1 MRIVVVS
8 SGPVAPPFV
17 AELSREHDV
26 VIVHDGDEARDDL
39 AKFDVEVVFG
49 AGTDSGILRSVGTG
63 DASHFIA
70 WTRSDEVNI
79 IACLAARQLGSPHT
93 ICRLEK
99 EEHVRTFGGT
109 NGPTKSGGSDLG
121 IDTIIWPARQLA
133 DKIEKILSVPGATD
147 VGHFA
152 QGQIHLLEYRL
163 RGILPLV
170 GRPLME
176 LQSLPR
182 GVLIVAVTRGD
193 DWFVPRGGS
202 VLEQGDRVLFMGRSG
217 AMQALAAWFAE
228 HLGEEHT
235 GQIVIVGG
243 GSVGLRLARSMER
256 NRRARIKLI
265 EQSADRC
272 EEIADILARTLV
284 LQGDGADL
292 DLLESERVRD
302 ARALVA
308 VTDSDE
314 KNLLVSLLG
323 RQLGIQKVVTRVTS
337 SKNRRV
343 FQRVGV
349 DVPISARGA
358 ATEAVVH
365 MIRHEEVDLLA
376 TIGGGQG
383 EILELELPKT
393 FKPLA
398 LSEIT
403 MPDDSLVA
411 AIVREGKAIVPDG
424 STLVSGEDR
433 CLIICRTERVQ
444 EVRKTLL
451 R

>member
-8 SGPVAPPFV
+8 SGPFAPPF
-17 AELSREHDV
+17 AADLSREHDV
-26 VIVHDGDEARDDL
+26 VIVHDGDEAHDEFGKL
-39 AKFDVEVVFG
+39 DVEVVIG
-49 AGTDSGILRSVGTG
+49 TGTDSDVLERVGTK
-63 DASHFIA
+63 DASYFIA
-70 WTRSDEVNI
+70 WSQSDEVNI
-79 IACLAARQLGSPHT
+79 IACLAARQLGPAHT

-99 EEHVRTFGGT
+99 EEYVRTFGGS
-109 NGPTKSGGSDLG
+109 NGPRPSGKSSMG
-121 IDTIIWPARQLA
+121 IDTIIWPARRLA
-133 DKIEKILSVPGATD
+133 DKIEKILGVPGATD

-170 GRPLME
+170 GRPLIDI
-176 LQSLPR
+176 QSIPR

-193 DWFVPRGGS
+193 EWFVPRGMS
-202 VLEQGDRVLFMGRSG
+202 VLAQGDRVLFMGRSG

-228 HLGEEHT
+228 HLGEEHS
-235 GQIVIVGG
+235 GQIVIIGG
-243 GSVGLRLARSMER
+243 GSVGLRLAQSIER
-256 NRRARIKLI
+256 NPRARIKLI
-265 EQSADRC
+265 EHSAERC
-272 EEIADILARTLV
+272 EHIADILSRTLV
-284 LQGDGADL
+284 LHGDGADL

-323 RQLGIQKVVTRVTS
+323 RQLGIQKVITRVTS
-337 SKNRRV
+337 AKNRRV

-349 DVPISARGA
+349 DVPLSARGA

-376 TIGGGQG
+376 SIGEGQG
-383 EILELELPKT
+383 EILELVLPKKI
-393 FKPLA
+393 KPRA

-403 MPDDSLVA
+403 MPEDSLVA
-411 AIVREGKAIVPDG
+411 AIVRNGKAIVPDG
-424 STLVSGEDR
+424 STLVSGDDR
-433 CLIICRTERVQ
+433 CLIICRTERVD